1 MSSRLPI
8 KSHKYTAAKPKKEDS
23 MAGLNE
29 LKRTVKGLVI
39 PIPAVFDGKGEP
51 DLPMIEKLTDWYLD
65 AGVHGFF
72 ILGSQGQGPACR
84 IDQRK
89 AVAETVV
96 RRVNK
101 RVPAIVQIGAVDPYT
116 SIELGLHAKQIGAD
130 AIGVVGPYYYSDRNE
145 WELIEHYKMVDNA
158 VGLPMLLYNNPEY
171 SGYPITPATMA
182 KLREAVPNIFAAKL
196 AMGNIDQAVNYLRV
210 LSREFV
216 LFIPV
221 TQMLPGML
229 IGVKGSIAA
238 GTPVTVPE
246 SGVQLIEA
254 IWAGDYERAQ
264 KIQVLLLEHGERMA
278 PVRAYGRRITLEGLR
293 LRGLEV
299 KEYPRW
305 PTKPLTPEH
314 QKLYE
319 QNMKRI
325 LDELSALT
333 GRSAA
338 RERKAV

>member
-1 MSSRLPI
+1 
-8 KSHKYTAAKPKKEDS
+8 
-23 MAGLNE
+23 MASVAE
-29 LKRTVKGLVI
+29 LRKTVKGLVI

-65 AGVHGFF
+65 SGVHGFF

-96 RRVNK
+96 RRVNS
-101 RVPAIVQIGAVDPYT
+101 RVPCIVQIGAVEPYT

-130 AIGVVGPYYYSDRNE
+130 AVGVVGPYYYSDRNE
-145 WELIEHYKMVDNA
+145 WELVEHYKVVDQA
-158 VGLPMLLYNNPEY
+158 VDMPMLLYNNPEY
-171 SGYPITPATMA
+171 SGYPIPPAMMA

-196 AMGNIDQAVNYLRV
+196 AMGNIDQAINYLRV

-216 LFIPV
+216 IFIPI

-229 IGVKGSIAA
+229 IGVAGSIAA
-238 GTPVTVPE
+238 GSPVTVPE
-246 SGVQLIEA
+246 IGVQLIEA
-254 IWAGDYERAQ
+254 VWENNLDRAQ
-264 KIQVLLLEHGERMA
+264 KIQVLLLKHNERMA
-278 PVRAYGRRITLEGLR
+278 PIRSYGRRITLEGLR
-293 LRGLEV
+293 LRGLAV

-305 PTKPLTPEH
+305 PTKPLSAEH

-319 QNMKRI
+319 TNMKRV
-325 LDELSALT
+325 LDDLRALT
-333 GRSAA
+333 PQQK
-338 RERKAV
+338 EKLAV

>member
-1 MSSRLPI
+1 
-8 KSHKYTAAKPKKEDS
+8 
-23 MAGLNE
+23 MASVNE
-29 LKRTVKGLVI
+29 LRKTVKGLVI

-65 AGVHGFF
+65 SGVHGFF

-101 RVPAIVQIGAVDPYT
+101 RVPCIVQIGAVEPYT

-130 AIGVVGPYYYSDRNE
+130 AVGVVGPYYYSDRNE
-145 WELIEHYKMVDNA
+145 WELIEHYKVVDKA
-158 VGLPMLLYNNPEY
+158 VDMPMLLYNNPEY
-171 SGYPITPATMA
+171 SGYPIPPAMMA
-182 KLREAVPNIFAAKL
+182 KLREAVPNVFAAKL
-196 AMGNIDQAVNYLRV
+196 AMGNIDQAINYLRV

-216 LFIPV
+216 IFIPI

-229 IGVKGSIAA
+229 IGVAGSIAA
-238 GTPVTVPE
+238 GSPVTVPE
-246 SGVQLIEA
+246 IGVQLIEA
-254 IWAGDYERAQ
+254 IWEKDLDRAQ
-264 KIQVLLLEHGERMA
+264 KIQVLLLEHNGRMA
-278 PVRAYGRRITLEGLR
+278 PVRSYGRRITLEGLR
-293 LRGLEV
+293 LRGLAV

-305 PTKPLTPEH
+305 PTKPLSAEH
-314 QKLYE
+314 QKLYAD
-319 QNMKRI
+319 NMKRL

-333 GRSAA
+333 PQQKKKVAM
-338 RERKAV
+338 

>member
-1 MSSRLPI
+1 M
-8 KSHKYTAAKPKKEDS
+8 EDE
-23 MAGLNE
+23 MASVNE
-29 LKRTVKGLVI
+29 LRKTVKGLVI

-65 AGVHGFF
+65 SGVHGFF
-72 ILGSQGQGPACR
+72 VLGSQGQGPACR

-101 RVPAIVQIGAVDPYT
+101 RVPCIVQIGAVEPYT

-130 AIGVVGPYYYSDRNE
+130 AVGIVGPYYYSDRNE
-145 WELIEHYKMVDNA
+145 WELIEHYKLVDRA
-158 VGLPMLLYNNPEY
+158 VDTPILLYNNPEY
-171 SGYPITPATMA
+171 SGYPIPPAMMA

-216 LFIPV
+216 IFIPIA
-221 TQMLPGML
+221 QMLPGML
-229 IGVKGSIAA
+229 IGVAGSIAA
-238 GTPVTVPE
+238 GSPVTVPE
-246 SGVQLIEA
+246 IGVRLIEA
-254 IWAGDYERAQ
+254 VWAQDLDRAQ
-264 KIQVLLLEHGERMA
+264 KIQVLLLQHNERMA
-278 PVRAYGRRITLEGLR
+278 PIRSYGRRVTLEGLR
-293 LRGLEV
+293 LRGLAV

-305 PTKPLTPEH
+305 PTKPLSAEH

-319 QNMKRI
+319 DTMKRL

-333 GRSAA
+333 PQ
-338 RERKAV
+338 EKKKVAV

>member
-1 MSSRLPI
+1 
-8 KSHKYTAAKPKKEDS
+8 
-23 MAGLNE
+23 MAT
-29 LKRTVKGLVI
+29 KDVRKTVRGLVL

-65 AGVHGFF
+65 AGVHAFF

-96 RRVNK
+96 RRVNG
-101 RVPAIVQIGAVDPYT
+101 RVPCIVQVGAVEPYT

-130 AIGVVGPYYYSDRNE
+130 GIGVVGPYYYSDRNE
-145 WELIEHYKMVDNA
+145 WELIEHYKMVDKA

-171 SGYPITPATMA
+171 SGYPIPPAMMA

-210 LSREFV
+210 LSRDFII
-216 LFIPV
+216 FIPI

-229 IGVKGSIAA
+229 LGVAGSIAA

-246 SGVQLIEA
+246 AGVQLIEA
-254 IWAGDYERAQ
+254 VRAKDYDRAQ
-264 KIQVLLLEHGERMA
+264 KIQVLLLEHGERLA
-278 PVRAYGRRITLEGLR
+278 PLRSYGRRITLEGLR
-293 LRGLEV
+293 LRGLAV

-305 PTKPLTPEH
+305 PTKPLSAEH

-319 QNMKRI
+319 ENMKRI

-333 GRSAA
+333 PAA
-338 RERKAV
+338 AGQKKKVAV

>member
-1 MSSRLPI
+1 
-8 KSHKYTAAKPKKEDS
+8 
-23 MAGLNE
+23 MAGVDE
-29 LKRTVKGLVI
+29 LKKTVKGLVV

-51 DLPMIEKLTDWYLD
+51 DLPMIETLTDWYLG

-89 AVAETVV
+89 AIAETVV

-101 RVPAIVQIGAVDPYT
+101 RVPTIVQIGAVEPYT
-116 SIELGLHAKQIGAD
+116 SIELGLHAKKIGAD
-130 AIGVVGPYYYSDRNE
+130 AVGVVGPYYYSDRNE
-145 WELIEHYKMVDNA
+145 WELIEHYRVVDKA
-158 VGLPMLLYNNPEY
+158 VQLPMLLYNNPEY
-171 SGYPITPATMA
+171 SGYPIAPALMA

-196 AMGNIDQAVNYLRV
+196 AMGNIDQAVQYLRV

-216 LFIPV
+216 IFIPI

-246 SGVQLIEA
+246 TGVQLIEA
-254 IWAGDYERAQ
+254 IWAGDYDRAR
-264 KIQVLLLEHGERMA
+264 KIQVLMLEHGERMA
-278 PVRAYGRRITLEGLR
+278 PIRQYGRRITLEGLR

-305 PTKPLTPEH
+305 PTRPLSAEH

-319 QNMKRI
+319 QNMARV
-325 LDELSALT
+325 LDELSAIT
-333 GRSAA
+333 GAGQA
-338 RERKAV
+338 QQRKRAV

>member
-1 MSSRLPI
+1 
-8 KSHKYTAAKPKKEDS
+8 
-23 MAGLNE
+23 MAT
-29 LKRTVKGLVI
+29 KDVRKTVRGLVI

-51 DLPMIEKLTDWYLD
+51 DLLMIEKLTDWYLD
-65 AGVHGFF
+65 AGVHAFF

-96 RRVNK
+96 RRVNG
-101 RVPAIVQIGAVDPYT
+101 RAPCIVQVGAVEPYT

-145 WELIEHYKMVDNA
+145 WELIEHYKMVDKA

-171 SGYPITPATMA
+171 SGYPIPPAMMA

-210 LSREFV
+210 LSRDFII
-216 LFIPV
+216 FIPI

-229 IGVKGSIAA
+229 LGVAGSIAA

-246 SGVQLIEA
+246 AGVQLIEA
-254 IWAGDYERAQ
+254 VWAKDLDRAQ
-264 KIQVLLLEHGERMA
+264 KIQVLLLEHGERLA
-278 PVRAYGRRITLEGLR
+278 PLRSYGRRITLEGLR
-293 LRGLEV
+293 LRGLAV

-305 PTKPLTPEH
+305 PTKPLSAEH
-314 QKLYE
+314 HKLYE
-319 QNMKRI
+319 ENMKRI

-333 GRSAA
+333 PAA
-338 RERKAV
+338 SGQKKKVAV

>member
-1 MSSRLPI
+1 
-8 KSHKYTAAKPKKEDS
+8 
-23 MAGLNE
+23 MAT
-29 LKRTVKGLVI
+29 KDVRKTVRGLVI

-65 AGVHGFF
+65 AGVHAFF
-72 ILGSQGQGPACR
+72 IPGSQGQGPACR

-96 RRVNK
+96 RRVNG
-101 RVPAIVQIGAVDPYT
+101 RAPCIVQVGAVEPYT

-145 WELIEHYKMVDNA
+145 WELIEHYKMVDKA

-171 SGYPITPATMA
+171 SGYPIPPAMMV

-210 LSREFV
+210 LSRDFII
-216 LFIPV
+216 FIPI

-229 IGVKGSIAA
+229 LGVAGSIAA

-246 SGVQLIEA
+246 AGVQLIEA
-254 IWAGDYERAQ
+254 VWAKDLDRAQ
-264 KIQVLLLEHGERMA
+264 KIQVLLLEHGERLA
-278 PVRAYGRRITLEGLR
+278 PLRSYGRRITLEGLR
-293 LRGLEV
+293 LRGLAV

-305 PTKPLTPEH
+305 PTKPLSAEH
-314 QKLYE
+314 HKLYE
-319 QNMKRI
+319 ENMKRI

-333 GRSAA
+333 PAA
-338 RERKAV
+338 SGQKKKVAV

>member
-1 MSSRLPI
+1 
-8 KSHKYTAAKPKKEDS
+8 
-23 MAGLNE
+23 MAGGND
-29 LKRTVKGLVI
+29 LKKTVKGLVI

-65 AGVHGFF
+65 AGVHGIF

-101 RVPAIVQIGAVDPYT
+101 RIPTIVQVGAVEPYT
-116 SIELGLHAKQIGAD
+116 SIELGLHAKEIGAD
-130 AIGVVGPYYYSDRNE
+130 AVGVVGPYYYSDRNE
-145 WELIEHYKMVDNA
+145 WELIEHYKMVDKA
-158 VGLPMLLYNNPEY
+158 VGMPMLLYNNPEY
-171 SGYPITPATMA
+171 SGYPIPPALMV
-182 KLREAVPNIFAAKL
+182 KLKEAAPNIFAAKL
-196 AMGNIDQAVNYLRV
+196 AMGNVDLAVNYLRV

-216 LFIPV
+216 VFIPV

-246 SGVQLIEA
+246 IGVQLIEA
-254 IWAGDYERAQ
+254 IWAQDYDRALKLQ
-264 KIQVLLLEHGERMA
+264 TLLLEHGERMA
-278 PVRAYGRRITLEGLR
+278 PIRQYGRRITLEGLR
-293 LRGLEV
+293 LRGLAV

-305 PTKPLTPEH
+305 PTKPLTVEH

-319 QNMKRI
+319 GNMKR
-325 LDELSALT
+325 LLEELQAL
-333 GRSAA
+333 SPHAA
-338 RERKAV
+338 AEKKKLAV

>member
-1 MSSRLPI
+1 
-8 KSHKYTAAKPKKEDS
+8 
-23 MAGLNE
+23 MASVNE
-29 LKRTVKGLVI
+29 LRKTVKGLVI

-51 DLPMIEKLTDWYLD
+51 DLPMVEKLTDWYLA

-101 RVPAIVQIGAVDPYT
+101 RVPCIVQIGAVEPYT

-130 AIGVVGPYYYSDRNE
+130 AVGVVGPYYYSDRNE
-145 WELIEHYKMVDNA
+145 WELIEHYKVVDKA
-158 VGLPMLLYNNPEY
+158 ADMPMLLYNNPEY
-171 SGYPITPATMA
+171 SGYPIPPAMMA

-196 AMGNIDQAVNYLRV
+196 AMGNIDQAINYLRV

-216 LFIPV
+216 IFIPI

-229 IGVKGSIAA
+229 IGVAGSIAA
-238 GTPVTVPE
+238 GSPVTVPE
-246 SGVQLIEA
+246 IGVQLIEA
-254 IWAGDYERAQ
+254 IWAQDLDRAQ
-264 KIQVLLLEHGERMA
+264 KIQVLLLEHNERMA
-278 PVRAYGRRITLEGLR
+278 PIRSYGRRITLEGLR
-293 LRGLEV
+293 LRGLAV

-305 PTKPLTPEH
+305 PTKPLSAEH

-319 QNMKRI
+319 DNMKHL
-325 LDELSALT
+325 LDELSTLT
-333 GRSAA
+333 PQQ
-338 RERKAV
+338 KKKVAV

>member
-1 MSSRLPI
+1 
-8 KSHKYTAAKPKKEDS
+8 
-23 MAGLNE
+23 MAGLTE
-29 LKRTVKGLVI
+29 LKKSVKGLVI

-51 DLPMIEKLTDWYLD
+51 DLPMIEKLTDWYLA
-65 AGVHGFF
+65 AGVHAFF

-89 AVAETVV
+89 AIAETVV

-101 RVPAIVQIGAVDPYT
+101 RVPAIVQVGAVEPYT
-116 SIELGLHAKQIGAD
+116 SIELGLHAKEIGAD

-145 WELIEHYKMVDNA
+145 WELIEHYKVVDKE
-158 VGLPMLLYNNPEY
+158 VGMPMLLYNNPEY
-171 SGYPITPATMA
+171 SGYPIPPAMMA
-182 KLREAVPNIFAAKL
+182 KLREAVPNVFAAKL
-196 AMGNIDQAVNYLRV
+196 AMGNIDQAVHYLRV
-210 LSREFV
+210 LSREFII
-216 LFIPV
+216 FIPI

-246 SGVQLIEA
+246 AGVQLIEA
-254 IWAGDYERAQ
+254 IWAEDYDRAR

-278 PVRAYGRRITLEGLR
+278 PIRQYGRRVTLEGLR

-305 PTKPLTPEH
+305 PTRPLSAEH

-319 QNMKRI
+319 QNMKRV
-325 LDELSALT
+325 LDELNALAPQ
-333 GRSAA
+333 GAA
-338 RERKAV
+338 RAKVAV